1 MVFDVEVAML
11 AGPEPVMATAAS
23 ARAWYSWLSPHLLDR
38 SAPATVRGHSTHAAA
53 HGHAV
58 PHRVRARPPPF
69 IMSAQMMRMPT
80 ERPRVLVG
88 HNVSFDRARIL
99 DEYTIHGT
107 PTRFLDTMS
116 LHMAVAGLTS
126 EQRGIWKKAMKS
138 RDSEAA
144 AANLAA
150 DADGYDFDATAAAT
164 APSEAELMLLGS
176 TSGSGG
182 DADDPPWLDAGAT
195 NSLKDVYAFHCG
207 GHIDKT
213 ARDIFFTGD
222 LDSIQADI
230 PDLLTYCATDV
241 LRTHEVRHSLE
252 TAIRRRVCQPT
263 WMWRR

>member
-1 MVFDVEVAML
+1 MAVSVFT
-11 AGPEPVMATAAS
+11 GS
-23 ARAWYSWLSPHLLDR
+23 
-38 SAPATVRGHSTHAAA
+38 GHI
-53 HGHAV
+53 
-58 PHRVRARPPPF
+58 PF
-69 IMSAQMMRMPT
+69 LISAQMLRMPT
-80 ERPRVLVG
+80 ERSRLLVG
-88 HNVSFDRARIL
+88 HNVSFDRARIR

-107 PTRFLDTMS
+107 STRFLDTMS

-150 DADGYDFDATAAAT
+150 DADGYDFDDTSASTAT
-164 APSEAELMLLGS
+164 SEAELMLLAS
-176 TSGSGG
+176 TSNNGG

-195 NSLKDVYAFHCG
+195 NSLKDVYTFHCG

-230 PDLLTYCATDV
+230 PNLLTYCATDV

-252 TAIRRRVCQPT
+252 I
-263 WMWRR
+263 